1 VYVLKVTVW
10 TVYTV
15 TLWTGVTNMGD
26 VDLTLT
32 TNKQTIFV
40 LQATNATSLQLLSSI
55 TQG

>member
-1 VYVLKVTVW
+1 
-10 TVYTV
+10 
-15 TLWTGVTNMGD
+15 MGD

-32 TNKQTIFV
+32 ANKQTIFV